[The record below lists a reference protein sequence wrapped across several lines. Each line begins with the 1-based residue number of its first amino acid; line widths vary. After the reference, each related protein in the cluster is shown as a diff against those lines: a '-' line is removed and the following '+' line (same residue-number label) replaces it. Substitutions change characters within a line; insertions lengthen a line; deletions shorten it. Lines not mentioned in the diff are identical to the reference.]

1 MQWQKKVVGWFSTL
15 GEKSIS
21 GDLALK
27 LSPFDPNGVAKEGRP
42 TGVVSAFAVQK
53 LLRRG
58 AVEQHLYLNFFT
70 FVPGPD
76 GIIA

>member
-1 MQWQKKVVGWFSTL
+1 MAKESCWLVFDIRRKVNFR
-15 GEKSIS
+15 
-21 GDLALK
+21 DLALK

-53 LLRRG
+53 LLGRG